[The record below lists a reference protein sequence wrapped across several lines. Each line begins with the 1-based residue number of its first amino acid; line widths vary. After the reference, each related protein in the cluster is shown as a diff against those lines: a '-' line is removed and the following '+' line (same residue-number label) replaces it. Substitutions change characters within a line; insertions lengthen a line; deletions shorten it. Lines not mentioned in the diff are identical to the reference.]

1 MILFSIDLST
11 AHNNLVI
18 CFILA
23 LVILFGGTQGKIIKK
38 IKIYTLP
45 DGKKKGDALITF
57 SKAEHAHTAC
67 IKVAFTTRSLS
78 PVDL

>member
-1 MILFSIDLST
+1 MIFFSIDLST
-11 AHNNLVI
+11 AHNNLAI

-45 DGKKKGDALITF
+45 DGKKKGDAVAIG
-57 SKAEHAHTAC
+57 SAEVAHDDGAPYDAPSSQAH
-67 IKVAFTTRSLS
+67 V
-78 PVDL
+78 